1 MFSHL
6 VLRIEQQYPLLRS
19 EYIQVLLLVVCPLL
33 LLLGVILLD
42 LKFRQRVVVNG
53 AETTFRPSLAVRC
66 WWTFVALALVGNA
79 VFSAGTKHIVGTGYV
94 LAMAHLLLLFE
105 LVRTFP
111 SDGIRWRN
119 WWAQVHVP
127 WQNVYCF
134 VKKKSLPGAEEY
146 KLCGID
152 GQTLVL
158 SRIVHSNGEKIAQR
172 IRFELRL
179 RHLKPSGS
187 ESRSALDAIHPVIAI
202 ASAVVIVLGRHF
214 GR

>member
-1 MFSHL
+1 
-6 VLRIEQQYPLLRS
+6 
-19 EYIQVLLLVVCPLL
+19 
-33 LLLGVILLD
+33 
-42 LKFRQRVVVNG
+42 
-53 AETTFRPSLAVRC
+53 
-66 WWTFVALALVGNA
+66 LVGNA

-111 SDGIRWRN
+111 SDVTIGSDGIRWRN
-119 WWAQVHVP
+119 LWAQVHVP

-172 IRFELRL
+172 I
-179 RHLKPSGS
+179 S
-187 ESRSALDAIHPVIAI
+187 
-202 ASAVVIVLGRHF
+202 
-214 GR
+214 